1 MSSAP
6 LDPWSSLGPLLA
18 FSLGNFTDIGIWTSI
33 GIFAGTYTL
42 FALGLQV
49 NVGFTGIVNF
59 GQAGFMAV
67 GAYAMAFLVV
77 KAGWSFWLSL
87 PAAVLVAMAF
97 GILIGL
103 PSLRLRADYFAITTI
118 AAAEIVRFTAQN
130 ARGLTGGNQ
139 GIFCEG
145 QTCYDDTWTG
155 ISNSMVGWLESAGW
169 SDPEKLFPLFIAV
182 WVTALLCT
190 AALYFVQRTPWGRVL
205 RAIREDEDA
214 ARAVGKNTLFY
225 KLQSL
230 AIAALLGALAGF
242 FLAMNLATL
251 HPADFVPLVT
261 FTGYAVLVLGGL
273 ANYWGVAIGS
283 VIMWTILEGTRFL
296 DLGLTSEREAALR
309 FMIVGLVLILLMAFR
324 PQGMFG
330 NREEMVLGD

>member
-1 MSSAP
+1 MSSTL
-6 LDPWSSLGPLLA
+6 LDPLLPLGPMLA
-18 FSLGNFTDIGIWTSI
+18 FSLGNFTDLGIWTSI

-67 GAYAMAFLVV
+67 GAYAMAILVV
-77 KAGWSFWLSL
+77 KAGWSFWLAL
-87 PAAVLVAMAF
+87 PAAVLIAMAF
-97 GILIGL
+97 GVLIGL
-103 PSLRLRADYFAITTI
+103 PSLRLRADYFAITTL

-130 ARGLTGGNQ
+130 ARGVTGGNQ

-145 QTCYDDTWTG
+145 ATCYDDTW
-155 ISNSMVGWLESAGW
+155 ISISDTMVGWLESAGW
-169 SDPEKLFPLFIAV
+169 SDPEKLFPLFLVV
-182 WVTALLCT
+182 WIVAIVATVALH
-190 AALYFVQRTPWGRVL
+190 FVQRSPWGRVL
-205 RAIREDEDA
+205 RAVREDEDA
-214 ARAVGKNTLFY
+214 ARALGKNTLAY

-251 HPADFVPLVT
+251 HPQDFVPLVT
-261 FTGYAVLVLGGL
+261 FIGYAVLVLGGL

-296 DLGLTSEREAALR
+296 DLGLTSEKDAALR
-309 FMIVGLVLILLMAFR
+309 FMVVGLVLILLMAFR

-330 NREEMVLGD
+330 KREEMVLGE